1 PCRPLEKGRGKAAG
15 WIDGRRWKLSASQIT
30 ASARRI
36 HPLAFG
42 LPPTLRGH
50 LLTGIFNM
58 QDNQ

>member
-1 PCRPLEKGRGKAAG
+1 MQALEKGRGKAAG

-42 LPPTLRGH
+42 LPPISKGGALAYRYS
-50 LLTGIFNM
+50 
-58 QDNQ
+58 QYVR